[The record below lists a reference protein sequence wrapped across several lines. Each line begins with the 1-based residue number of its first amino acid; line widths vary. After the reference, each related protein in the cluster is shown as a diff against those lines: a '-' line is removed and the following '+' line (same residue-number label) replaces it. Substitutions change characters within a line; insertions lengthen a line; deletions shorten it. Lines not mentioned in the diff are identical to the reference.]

1 MNGFRDIERATA
13 NILRMV
19 RWAAIAIIAI
29 EAGLCLWLAC
39 EIFMDWGSR

>member
-1 MNGFRDIERATA
+1 MSGLRDIERATV
-13 NILRMV
+13 NILRAV
-19 RWAAIAIIAI
+19 RWASFAIIAI